1 MGSVSDNHY
10 LLWHRYSTKEWI
22 AWIGTFNISSR
33 GEWIKWIGRMRA
45 IHGQSRKDVT
55 ANANSGPSPNLDDP
69 DCTLMKVHSVPDDM
83 ESKEMLTGL
92 RSRQSLGCWSPHY
105 QHKLWEAFSTTQWI
119 QLALHMPPDGIA
131 GYSQS
136 EWKMWI
142 GKMGTIHGPSSKGI
156 SITMSPKVTQELDDR
171 KCALM
176 TDWIETIM
184 ASPRKKKE
192 RQLMTQLL
200 QL

>member
-1 MGSVSDNHY
+1 MDSIFDNHY
-10 LLWHRYSTKEWI
+10 LLWHMYSTKEWI

-55 ANANSGPSPNLDDP
+55 ANANSGSSPNLDDP
-69 DCTLMKVHSVPDDM
+69 DCTLLTVHPAPDNM
-83 ESKEMLTGL
+83 ENKEMLTGL
-92 RSRQSLGCWSPHY
+92 RDRQSIGCWSPHC
-105 QHKLWEAFSTTQWI
+105 QHKLWEAFSTTEWI

-136 EWKMWI
+136 EWKKWI
-142 GKMGTIHGPSSKGI
+142 GKMGTIHGLSSKGI
-156 SITMSPKVTQELDDR
+156 SITMSPQVTQELDDE

-176 TDWIETIM
+176 ANWIEKIM
-184 ASPRKKKE
+184 ASPRKKKKSN
-192 RQLMTQLL
+192 
-200 QL
+200 